1 MKTYYI
7 FCKLV
12 LLFLFL
18 PATIGFGQ
26 VEGKRGIVDQSKQ
39 IPDTQVEIVNAD
51 LEEGGGV
58 FVTHKTRKFIDN
70 IFLEE
75 EWKEGKMLLAN
86 NAGEVEGKFRYN
98 IFAQQMQYISNDD
111 TSAVAIPEEIS
122 SLFFDD
128 KQFIFSEYVSHD
140 KVNKGYFEVLNTG
153 DCQLLLRREITHQLI
168 SLKSTNTAE
177 DPDQYILKETYYIRK
192 GTAAAFQVLCN
203 KKCIVQAL
211 GEKSDAICKF
221 IKEKHLKM
229 KKQEDVIQ
237 VISYFNSLE

>member
-1 MKTYYI
+1 MKTHDI
-7 FCKLV
+7 FCKSV

-18 PATIGFGQ
+18 LATIGFGQ
-26 VEGKRGIVDQSKQ
+26 VEGKRGIVDQSRQ
-39 IPDTQVEIVNAD
+39 VPDAQAQTVDAD
-51 LEEGGGV
+51 LGGGAV
-58 FVTHKTRKFIDN
+58 FVTYKTEKFIDN

-86 NAGEVEGKFRYN
+86 NAGEIEAKFRYN
-98 IFAQQMQYISNDD
+98 IFAQQMQYTINDD
-111 TSAVAIPEEIS
+111 TLAVAIPEEIS

-168 SLKSTNTAE
+168 SLKPTNTAE
-177 DPDQYILKETYYIRK
+177 DTDKYILKETYYIRK

-211 GEKSDAICKF
+211 GEKSDAICRF

>member
-1 MKTYYI
+1 MKTHDI
-7 FCKLV
+7 FCKSV

-26 VEGKRGIVDQSKQ
+26 VEGKRGIVDQSRQ
-39 IPDTQVEIVNAD
+39 VPDAQAQTVNAD
-51 LEEGGGV
+51 LGGGAV
-58 FVTHKTRKFIDN
+58 FVTYKTGKFIDN

-75 EWKEGKMLLAN
+75 ELKEGKMLLAN

-98 IFAQQMQYISNDD
+98 IFAQQMQYTSNDD
-111 TSAVAIPEEIS
+111 TLAVAIPEEIS
-122 SLFFDD
+122 SLLFDD

-168 SLKSTNTAE
+168 SLKPTNTAE
-177 DPDQYILKETYYIRK
+177 DTDKYILKETYYIRK

-211 GEKSDAICKF
+211 GEKSDAISKF

-229 KKQEDVIQ
+229 KKQGDVIQ

>member
-1 MKTYYI
+1 MKTHDI

-18 PATIGFGQ
+18 LATISFGQ
-26 VEGKRGIVDQSKQ
+26 VEGKRGIVDQSKEV
-39 IPDTQVEIVNAD
+39 PDADAQTFNAD
-51 LEEGGGV
+51 LGGGGV
-58 FVTHKTRKFIDN
+58 FGTYKTGEFIDN

-75 EWKEGKMLLAN
+75 EWKEGEMLLAN
-86 NAGEVEGKFRYN
+86 NAGEIEGKFRYN
-98 IFAQQMQYISNDD
+98 IFAQQMQYISDAD
-111 TSAVAIPEEIS
+111 TLAVAIPEEIS

-168 SLKSTNTAE
+168 SLKSTSTAE
-177 DPDQYILKETYYIRK
+177 DPDKYILKETYYIRK

-203 KKCIVQAL
+203 KKCIVKAL
-211 GEKSDAICKF
+211 EEKSDAICKF

-229 KKQEDVIQ
+229 KKLADVIQ